1 MLSIGSANC
10 KRAAMLAALATV
22 FLSTIALPQDP
33 TINSRRTPPMTRDMR
48 YREWS
53 LKNLEKKSSKA
64 PAEQR
69 LAWEQIREDFKRI
82 QVLDNDLVK
91 HKASNET
98 PNAKFVEK
106 AAAEIR
112 KRAGRL
118 QSNLMFPNDEITSVE
133 KTQNEY
139 QMNTLLSG
147 LSGLIRRFI
156 NNPVFGETD
165 VLDVQAAMN
174 ANRDLNRI
182 IELSEQIKKKA
193 QSQK

>member
-1 MLSIGSANC
+1 MLSNGSSNFKPAV
-10 KRAAMLAALATV
+10 RMVALAV
-22 FLSTIALPQDP
+22 LLSTVVMAQDP
-33 TINSRRTPPMTRDMR
+33 TINSRHTPAVTRDMR

-53 LKNLEKKSSKA
+53 LKNLEKKSSRA

-69 LAWEQIREDFKRI
+69 LSWEQIREDFKRI
-82 QVLDNDLVK
+82 QLIDNDLMK

-98 PNAKFVEK
+98 LDAKFVEK

-118 QSNLMFPNDEITSVE
+118 QSNLMFPEDETASAE
-133 KTQNEY
+133 KAQDDY

-174 ANRDLNRI
+174 ANRDLRRI
-182 IELSEQIKKKA
+182 IELSEQIKKRA
-193 QSQK
+193 QNQK

>member
-1 MLSIGSANC
+1 MLSIGSTNS
-10 KRAAMLAALATV
+10 KRAVMLAALAV
-22 FLSTIALPQDP
+22 SLSTVALSQDP
-33 TINSRRTPPMTRDMR
+33 TINSRNTPPMTRDMR

-53 LKNLEKKSSKA
+53 LKNLEKKSSRA

-98 PNAKFVEK
+98 LNTKFVEK
-106 AAAEIR
+106 TAAEIR

-118 QSNLMFPNDEITSVE
+118 QSNLMFPNDETTSVE
-133 KTQNEY
+133 KTQDDY